1 MKKPIFLGGCG
12 SSGTTLLRKML
23 NAHPR
28 IACGPEM
35 SVFDRPKMFEI
46 SLDWLYTMWRNQ
58 DFEDLEEGCIFP
70 LRVQPHNSTYC
81 GLLNENHV
89 RFYHKTE
96 EVAGMFDRADS
107 PLNFLDVFFSKY
119 AEERGKKRWAEKT
132 PNNIFCAEKILESF
146 DDALFINVI
155 RDGRDVVL
163 SLFNRRNY
171 SSSYIAMW
179 RWIASINAGIK
190 LGGNKRVFVVKYE
203 DLVQRTEFTLMNICA
218 FIGEK
223 FDPVMM
229 EYWKT
234 KDEEDEE
241 GDYGTQ
247 PVFDDSIGKWKKED
261 VPQELLDRMD
271 LTMRDLILS
280 LGYEIK

>member
-1 MKKPIFLGGCG
+1 
-12 SSGTTLLRKML
+12 ML

-35 SVFDRPKMFEI
+35 SVFDRPKMFSI

-70 LRVQPHNSTYC
+70 LRVQPHNGTYC

-96 EVAGMFDRADS
+96 AVAEMFDKADTAM
-107 PLNFLDVFFSKY
+107 NFLDVFFSKY
-119 AEERGKKRWAEKT
+119 AEDKGKKRWAEKT
-132 PNNIFCAEKILESF
+132 PNNIFCADKILEAY

-171 SSSYIAMW
+171 SSSYVAMW
-179 RWIASINAGIK
+179 RWIAAINAGIK

-223 FDPVMM
+223 FDPAMM
-229 EYWKT
+229 EYWKV

-261 VPQELLDRMD
+261 AQGELLDRMD
-271 LTMRDLILS
+271 LTMWDLLS
-280 LGYEIK
+280 NLGYETHG